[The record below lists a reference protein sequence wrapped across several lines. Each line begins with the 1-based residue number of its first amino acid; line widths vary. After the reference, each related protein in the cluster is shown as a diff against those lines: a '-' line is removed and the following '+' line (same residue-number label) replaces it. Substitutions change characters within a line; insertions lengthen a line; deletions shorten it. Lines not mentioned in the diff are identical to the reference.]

1 MSSGISESSGSGSG
15 SATSQLQNRD
25 FKILL
30 DVKSGGPQVTVHL
43 VAPTIQVSIIYHIQ
57 NRHFYHHYCNIK
69 INYKLIFKII
79 FFAFKL

>member
-43 VAPTIQVSIIYHIQ
+43 VAPTMQVSVHRIMYRNRQFIIITVVSKYT
-57 NRHFYHHYCNIK
+57 
-69 INYKLIFKII
+69 L
-79 FFAFKL
+79 